1 MCVYIRKNIKCPLRI
16 TQSLSL
22 SQIWFQNR
30 RAKLRRSLRET
41 RLQLVQTAVAD
52 LGVGHEVIGHLKVRL
67 GRRGDRELL
76 SQVEAEKEGWLRTFS
91 VPALMQD
98 LLFYC
103 STHHQFLPGS
113 VFCLSSVQK
122 HDSEKKWR
130 QFNVRV
136 VSHCFISVSGTNT
149 GNCFLAL
156 KINSSSWTYW

>member
-76 SQVEAEKEGWLRTFS
+76 SQVEAEKEG
-91 VPALMQD
+91 
-98 LLFYC
+98 
-103 STHHQFLPGS
+103 
-113 VFCLSSVQK
+113 
-122 HDSEKKWR
+122 
-130 QFNVRV
+130 
-136 VSHCFISVSGTNT
+136 
-149 GNCFLAL
+149 
-156 KINSSSWTYW
+156 